1 MNQGTRPL
9 IEDAWRLN
17 VPDFCETI
25 EQCWDKDP
33 EGRLTA
39 SCVAER
45 IKYCMKITSNV
56 TDSGVGSDVDNKS
69 SVDGDTADN
78 NSINSDIAEL
88 IPSSVCAC
96 DVCQRV

>member
-1 MNQGTRPL
+1 MNQGKRPV

-17 VPDFCETI
+17 VPDFCDTI

-45 IKYCMKITSNV
+45 IKYCMKNTSNV
-56 TDSGVGSDVDNKS
+56 TDSGVGSTS
-69 SVDGDTADN
+69 STINGDTDN
-78 NSINSDIAEL
+78 NSSIDGDS
-88 IPSSVCAC
+88 
-96 DVCQRV
+96 

>member
-1 MNQGTRPL
+1 MKQGTRPV

-17 VPDFCETI
+17 VPDFCDTI

-45 IKYCMKITSNV
+45 IKYCMKNTSNV
-56 TDSGVGSDVDNKS
+56 TDSGVGSTSSTMNSDTDNNS
-69 SVDGDTADN
+69 SIDGDT
-78 NSINSDIAEL
+78 
-88 IPSSVCAC
+88 
-96 DVCQRV
+96 